1 MGVTKV
7 FGMCA
12 SGCKDLHACT
22 QKVAYVMVERDAAK
36 DASAR
41 AVEALQDKEQ
51 ETQQLQDAAKKAIA
65 AFDVLKG
72 EARALK
78 NAAEAIAPADDVD
91 LHEKLAGIE

>member
-1 MGVTKV
+1 
-7 FGMCA
+7 MCA
-12 SGCKDLHACT
+12 AGCKDLHACT
-22 QKVAYVMVERDAAK
+22 QKVTTMSWSNATPPK

-72 EARALK
+72 EAGSEGGRGGNSTLR
-78 NAAEAIAPADDVD
+78 
-91 LHEKLAGIE
+91 